1 VSDRARKRRLISRAA
16 KRRRRHP
23 PNAPVASAD
32 TSAKKFRE
40 EIAKAIEAG
49 PYWEP
54 ENIAHFRIQRA
65 GALGLKEIAEEFQRH
80 AKKLSVSDEAALAC
94 ELLGLTRRM
103 VALMNWSAE
112 AGKLGD
118 EPRFHETWPI
128 NYAPDASKGAS
139 KWEAANGLYRKL
151 GCGKNAII
159 KRIPG
164 QVDYHNRWTA
174 LAVDGVGAALLAR
187 DKAASWVDE
196 KIKNAKWREHR
207 TSQPHGHTKIE
218 WDYYLC
224 QDGHLIAWPAWAERS
239 KGLPDKLT
247 SDNWKE
253 FLPVVRE
260 LVRIYLLMDE
270 KIMSE
275 YLTAALP
282 QDQRYEVKKWDASIF
297 NRELMNHVRTKL
309 ETLAFR

>member
-1 VSDRARKRRLISRAA
+1 MSKRPRRKKQAHSASQPG
-16 KRRRRHP
+16 KRRHP
-23 PNAPVASAD
+23 PKAPG
-32 TSAKKFRE
+32 TSQENGPKSFRE
-40 EIAKAIEAG
+40 EMAEAIQANH
-49 PYWEP
+49 YWEP
-54 ENIAHFRIQRA
+54 ENIAHFRIQRS
-65 GALGLKEIAEEFQRH
+65 GALGLKDIASELQRH
-80 AKKLSVSDEAALAC
+80 VNKLSVNDEAALRV

-103 VALMNWSAE
+103 VALLNWSAE

-139 KWEAANGLYRKL
+139 KWEATNGLYRKL

-187 DKAASWVDE
+187 HKAASWVDE

-207 TSQPHGHTKIE
+207 VYPTRGRTKIE
-218 WDYYLC
+218 CIYYLC
-224 QDGHLIAWPAWAERS
+224 QDGQVIAWPAWAERS
-239 KGLPDKLT
+239 KSLPDKLT
-247 SDNWKE
+247 SDNWKQ

-260 LVRIYLLMDE
+260 LVRIYLEQDENRMREYLKAAAPHLYAGQEWDAEIFNNELMD
-270 KIMSE
+270 K
-275 YLTAALP
+275 LTGAL
-282 QDQRYEVKKWDASIF
+282 KS
-297 NRELMNHVRTKL
+297 
-309 ETLAFR
+309 LATR